1 MKLYITENG
10 AKGANTVVPDDMI
23 LTKTMPTSAGS
34 KMLEGYQGL
43 FDAEVITRLTNAGY
57 EIGGK
62 LFIMA
67 NDTSV
72 SNLAGARFFFFN
84 KNLVKDYQLTSPHTY
99 IQDSTLILY
108 IR

>member
-57 EIGGK
+57 EIETQAS
-62 LFIMA
+62 IA
-67 NDTSV
+67 AEVPEVTV
-72 SNLAGARFFFFN
+72 S
-84 KNLVKDYQLTSPHTY
+84 
-99 IQDSTLILY
+99 DSLSGFSYYDVCI
-108 IR
+108 